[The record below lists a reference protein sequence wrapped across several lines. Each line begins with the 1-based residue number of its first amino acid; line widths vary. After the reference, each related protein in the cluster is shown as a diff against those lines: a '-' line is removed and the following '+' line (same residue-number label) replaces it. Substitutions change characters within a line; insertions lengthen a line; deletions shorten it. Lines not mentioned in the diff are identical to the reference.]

1 MNKYIQFIKWVKD
14 FMLYLGNLSEKIKL
28 ALRHVFPIMIT
39 TIMRFLQ
46 TIFISALFTVQTKV
60 VKKNGNQKPS
70 KNRRMG
76 MGGGP
81 RGVWNHGVIGRDFNY
96 VENQYIVQGPMIMN
110 CHQCGIQG

>member
-1 MNKYIQFIKWVKD
+1 
-14 FMLYLGNLSEKIKL
+14 MLHLENLSEKIKL

-76 MGGGP
+76 MGGGGRGGGP

-96 VENQYIVQGPMIMN
+96 IEKQYVIRGAGIGICENCKVYQG
-110 CHQCGIQG
+110 